1 MYGTK
6 LHVVENGGS
15 GVLSLTMSMKKS
27 KFSKSILERMYARNA
42 YLRWTD
48 QDLIILVLSCDVL

>member
-1 MYGTK
+1 MGQQ
-6 LHVVENGGS
+6 LHVVENGVS
-15 GVLSLTMSMKKS
+15 RVLSLTMSMKKS
-27 KFSKSILERMYARNA
+27 KFSKLILKRMNARRA